1 MWKNADK
8 NKSKYGHFFRKDK
21 PGKLKY
27 NANYRLANPEWKTH
41 MNRIIYVG
49 GTFNEMKK
57 KT

>member
-21 PGKLKY
+21 PRKLKY
-27 NANYRLANPEWKTH
+27 NANYRRANPEWKTH